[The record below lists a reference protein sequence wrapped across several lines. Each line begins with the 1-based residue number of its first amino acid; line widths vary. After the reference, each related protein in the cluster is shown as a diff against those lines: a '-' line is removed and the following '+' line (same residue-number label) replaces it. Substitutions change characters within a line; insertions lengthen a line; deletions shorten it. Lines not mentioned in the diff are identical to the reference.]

1 MNILL
6 FVLSIAIYLSYG
18 FSNFIFIIFSMLT
31 SFIAGRF
38 LKSKNG
44 KFILGIT
51 IFANA
56 ILLVLSKFLP
66 YADINFISAIGIS
79 YYTLQVISYLV
90 DVYKGKYE
98 PETNLFYFA
107 LYIFYIPHI
116 FIGPIIRYD
125 DMKEQILK
133 KKKITLDN
141 LEDGL
146 LRILWGLFKKL
157 VISGR
162 VAILVGTIS
171 SNLETYNG
179 AFALFAMLLY
189 SIQLYSDFSGGIDIV
204 MGVSKIADIDL
215 KENFD
220 SPYLAENIKE
230 FWRRWHISLSSWL
243 RDYVYIPLGGSRC
256 SKARKAF
263 NTLVT
268 FLVSGLWH
276 GVNYILWGFIHGI
289 FVLFGDKYKT
299 KFKNLNRVINFIIVS
314 ILWSFFIWPTT
325 GEAVQAILS
334 IFNNFKITDF
344 AQNILNLGLTL
355 GDYIVLIISTLILFI
370 FDGKKD
376 KILNYIKS
384 KTFER
389 KLIYVGIFAL
399 IVMTFGIYG
408 IGFEVDEFIYSN
420 F

>member
-1 MNILL
+1 M
-6 FVLSIAIYLSYG
+6 G
-18 FSNFIFIIFSMLT
+18 
-31 SFIAGRF
+31 G
-38 LKSKNG
+38 
-44 KFILGIT
+44 
-51 IFANA
+51 
-56 ILLVLSKFLP
+56 
-66 YADINFISAIGIS
+66 
-79 YYTLQVISYLV
+79 
-90 DVYKGKYE
+90 
-98 PETNLFYFA
+98 
-107 LYIFYIPHI
+107 
-116 FIGPIIRYD
+116 
-125 DMKEQILK
+125 
-133 KKKITLDN
+133 
-141 LEDGL
+141 
-146 LRILWGLFKKL
+146 LRILWGLFKKF

-162 VAILVGTIS
+162 VAIVVGTIS
-171 SNLETYNG
+171 SNLEIYNG

-256 SKARKAF
+256 SKTRKAF

-289 FVLFGDKYKT
+289 FVLFGDSYKT
-299 KFKNLNRVINFIIVS
+299 KFKNLNRVINYIIVS
-314 ILWSFFIWPTT
+314 FLWSFFIWPAT
-325 GEAVQAILS
+325 GEAVKAMIS
-334 IFNNFKITDF
+334 VFTNFDIVKF
-344 AQNILNLGLTL
+344 AQNILNLGLSL

-370 FDGKKD
+370 FDGNKD

-384 KTFER
+384 KSFER
-389 KLIYVGIFAL
+389 KLVYICTFAL

-408 IGFEVDEFIYSN
+408 IGFEVNDFIYSK